1 MDCTEAEW
9 KWVVRILVA
18 VQVRDNGGLDRVLS
32 NGNVEKMTDP
42 GNTLEVGLREPT
54 GSEAK

>member
-1 MDCTEAEW
+1 MDCTGAEW

-18 VQVRDNGGLDRVLS
+18 VQVRDNGGLDWVLS
-32 NGNVEKMTDP
+32 NGDVERRTDP
-42 GNTLEVGLREPT
+42 GNSLEVGLRGPT